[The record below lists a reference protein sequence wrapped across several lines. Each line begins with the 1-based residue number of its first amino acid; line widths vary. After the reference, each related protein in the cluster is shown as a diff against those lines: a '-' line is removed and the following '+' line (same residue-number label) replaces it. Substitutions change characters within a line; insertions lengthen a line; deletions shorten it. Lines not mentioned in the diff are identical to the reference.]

1 MRNNLCFHVSP
12 CPKHNR
18 KVCKLLI
25 SFRVAGFGITFIWCL
40 WFSLL
45 LFLIHILAEHQLQAT
60 IHLQWQE
67 LWNYFCQYLSF
78 LKVSCILFIILPFLL
93 DLSRS
98 LSCCC
103 LFGLLFCLQVRGA
116 AASCFASFA
125 RRNPPQEL
133 TKVIQIKCA
142 KHVKR
147 MLAETHERR
156 KTAAHQ
162 LSLAQAH
169 AQNCTN
175 TNVRCFVFGGMQR
188 HADEM
193 A

>member
-1 MRNNLCFHVSP
+1 MSKAQQKGLQAPNLFQSCRIWNNVY
-12 CPKHNR
+12 
-18 KVCKLLI
+18 
-25 SFRVAGFGITFIWCL
+25 L

-45 LFLIHILAEHQLQAT
+45 LFLIHIVAEHKLQAT

-78 LKVSCILFIILPFLL
+78 LNVSCIFFILLPFFL

-98 LSCCC
+98 RSCCC

-133 TKVIQIKCA
+133 TKVIQIN
-142 KHVKR
+142 
-147 MLAETHERR
+147 L
-156 KTAAHQ
+156 
-162 LSLAQAH
+162 
-169 AQNCTN
+169 
-175 TNVRCFVFGGMQR
+175 
-188 HADEM
+188 
-193 A
+193 